1 MADNAENKLYDE
13 VLGPREAALVIDVRP
28 ETLCRW
34 RKQRRGPPFAQCG
47 RVVRYSKRQLLAWL
61 AGEGAKI
68 TPEAA

>member
-1 MADNAENKLYDE
+1 MADNTETNLHDE
-13 VLGPREAALVIDVRP
+13 VLGPRAAALIIDVRP

-61 AGEGAKI
+61 AGEKARA
-68 TPEAA
+68 PEAA